1 MVSMAENT
9 RRLKADFLCIDAQM
23 ALTFSSIALNTRD
36 LQRRERTTRA
46 ARRAY
51 DTIQR
56 LRTGV
61 SMTAVDTE
69 KLNQDLTRLKTE
81 LERLG
86 ENF

>member
-1 MVSMAENT
+1 MLSMAENT
-9 RRLKADFLCIDAQM
+9 RRLKVDFLCIDAQM

-51 DTIQR
+51 DTIQK
-56 LRTGV
+56 LKSGV
-61 SMTAVDTE
+61 SMTVVDTE
-69 KLNQDLTRLKTE
+69 KLNKNLRRLKNE